1 MTTIEKTSTS
11 MKWYVVRA
19 QANRERSVS
28 ERLIKESEKGD
39 LMGKLGRVIV
49 PIEKSSYLKN
59 GKKMTKDKV
68 LFPGYIFVETNAI
81 GELKFHLK
89 GLSGATGFLTNRTG
103 EIQSLTQKEVEQM
116 LNQKLEVEKEPTEP
130 QYMIGEEVK
139 IIDGPFNGFVAH
151 IDEIKEKKVK
161 LSVLIFGRKTP
172 VDLDILQ
179 ITKVA

>member
-1 MTTIEKTSTS
+1 
-11 MKWYVVRA
+11 MKWYVVRS

-59 GKKMTKDKV
+59 GKKMTRDKV
-68 LFPGYIFVETNAI
+68 LFPGYIFVETSAI
-81 GELKFHLK
+81 GELKYHLK
-89 GLSGATGFLTNRTG
+89 GVSGATGFLTNRTG

-130 QYMIGEEVK
+130 GYIVGEEVK
-139 IIDGPFNGFVAH
+139 ITDGPFNGFVAH

-161 LSVLIFGRKTP
+161 LSVLIFGRKTN

-179 ITKVA
+179 ITKMA

>member
-130 QYMIGEEVK
+130 QYIVGEEVK

-179 ITKVA
+179 ITKMA

>member
-1 MTTIEKTSTS
+1 MTTTIEKTST

-19 QANRERSVS
+19 QSNRERSVS
-28 ERLIKESEKGD
+28 ERLIKEAEKGD
-39 LMGKLGRVIV
+39 LMGKIGRVIV
-49 PIEKSSYLKN
+49 PIEKTSYLKN
-59 GKKMTKDKV
+59 GKKITKDKV

-103 EIQSLTQKEVEQM
+103 EIQALSQKEIEQM

-130 QYMIGEEVK
+130 QYIVGEEVK

-151 IDEIKEKKVK
+151 IDEIKEKKIK